1 MTDSERSDVIA
12 AKLEALRELVDER
25 DHRYEDR
32 FTAMDEKTGLALTSS
47 EKAVSKAEV
56 ATEKRF
62 DSVNEFRNTLK
73 DQAAT
78 LVSRDEVEVRFKSV
92 TEKLEAINRMQNMIM
107 GGLVVLQVALFVVL
121 KFWK

>member
-1 MTDSERSDVIA
+1 MTDGKKTDVVA

-47 EKAVSKAEV
+47 KEAVAKAET

-62 DSVNEFRNTLK
+62 DSVNEFRGQQK
-73 DQAAT
+73 DMMTSFA
-78 LVSRDEVEVRFKSV
+78 SRVEVNARFKG
-92 TEKLEAINRMQNMIM
+92 LEDKSRWTMDKVIMLGVAIAGWI
-107 GGLVVLQVALFVVL
+107 LWFL
-121 KFWK
+121 KPR